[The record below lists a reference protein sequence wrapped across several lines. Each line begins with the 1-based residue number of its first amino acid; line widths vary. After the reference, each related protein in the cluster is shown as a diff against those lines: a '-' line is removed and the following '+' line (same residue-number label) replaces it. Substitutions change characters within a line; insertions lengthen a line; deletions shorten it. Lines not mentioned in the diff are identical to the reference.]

1 MTGPAGKLP
10 IFQIHPTRRC
20 NLKCLHCYST
30 SGPDV
35 SEALDVN
42 LVLQGVADAA
52 ELGYRVL
59 SVSGGEPMLYRPLE
73 QVLRGAHACGLFT
86 TVTTN
91 GMLLD
96 ARRVGMLEQHA
107 DLVAI
112 SLDGVPEAHAEMR
125 GSPRAYAD
133 MVRHLPNLRRSG
145 IPFGFI
151 FTLTFHN
158 VDELDWVARFAIDQ
172 GAGLLQI
179 HPLEP
184 VGRAHDLL
192 SESVPDLQENEYALL
207 EASRLRDQYG
217 DQIQIQL
224 DLATWPAIHD
234 HPEKVFAHDG
244 SPRPDALLA
253 ELVAP
258 LVLQAD
264 GVVAPLQY
272 GFPRPWCLGNLKDA
286 RLHNLAKAW
295 VSSHYGPFRALCRDV
310 RDDVLR
316 RPAVPIVNWY
326 SLVHEAAVLKEPQL
340 VSLTAST
347 MRSRS
352 YGLPTMP

>member
-1 MTGPAGKLP
+1 MTGPAGRLP

-20 NLKCLHCYST
+20 NLQCLHCYSG

-35 SEALDVN
+35 SDALDVN
-42 LVLQGVADAA
+42 LVLQGIADAA

-59 SVSGGEPMLYRPLE
+59 SVSGGEPMLYGPLE
-73 QVLRGAHACGLFT
+73 QVLSGAHACGLLT

-91 GMLLD
+91 GMMLD
-96 ARRVGMLEQHA
+96 ARRVRMLEQHA

-112 SLDGVPEAHAEMR
+112 SLDGTPESHAEMR
-125 GSPRAYAD
+125 GSPHAYDA

-158 VDELDWVARFAIDQ
+158 VDELEWVARFAIDQ

-184 VGRAHDLL
+184 VGRARHLL
-192 SESVPDLQENEYALL
+192 SESIPDLQESEYALL

-234 HPEKVFAHDG
+234 HPEKVFADDG
-244 SPRPDALLA
+244 PPGADASLA
-253 ELVAP
+253 DLVAP
-258 LVLQAD
+258 LVLQTD

-272 GFPRPWCLGNLKDA
+272 GFPRRWCLGNLKDA
-286 RLHNLAKAW
+286 RLQNLANTW
-295 VSSHYGPFRALCRDV
+295 VESHYGPFRALCRDV

-316 RPAVPIVNWY
+316 RPTVPIVNWY
-326 SLVHEAAVLKEPQL
+326 SLVHEAAVLRQPQ
-340 VSLTAST
+340 TI
-347 MRSRS
+347 
-352 YGLPTMP
+352 

>member
-20 NLKCLHCYST
+20 NLTCLHCYSG

-35 SEALDVN
+35 SEVLDVN
-42 LVLQGVADAA
+42 LVLQGIVDAA

-59 SVSGGEPMLYRPLE
+59 SVSGGEPMLYGPLE
-73 QVLRGAHACGLFT
+73 QVLSGAHACGLLT

-91 GMLLD
+91 GMMLD
-96 ARRVGMLEQHA
+96 SRRLRMLEQHA

-112 SLDGVPEAHAEMR
+112 SLDGTPESHAEMR
-125 GSPRAYAD
+125 ASPRAYAA

-179 HPLEP
+179 HPLES
-184 VGRAHDLL
+184 VGRAQQTL

-217 DQIQIQL
+217 DRIQIQL
-224 DLATWPAIHD
+224 DLATWRAIHD
-234 HPEKVFAHDG
+234 HPEKVFADDLDG
-244 SPRPDALLA
+244 CQDVSLA

-258 LVLQAD
+258 LVLQTD

-272 GFPRPWCLGNLKDA
+272 GFPRRWCLGNLKDA
-286 RLHNLAKAW
+286 RLETLATTW
-295 VSSHYGPFRALCRDV
+295 LQSHYGPFRTLCREV
-310 RDDVLR
+310 RDGVLR
-316 RPAVPIVNWY
+316 QPSVPIVNWY
-326 SLVHEAAVLKEPQL
+326 SLVHEAAVHREPQTL
-340 VSLTAST
+340 
-347 MRSRS
+347 
-352 YGLPTMP
+352 